1 MTETKNTPARNT
13 PARAPKAPAP
23 AAADKAE
30 ATVKDLV
37 RDNWQAIQAAL
48 PETMDG
54 RRFAGLVFNS
64 VRRTPRLAEA
74 TASSLAGALLN
85 AAALGLEVDTPLGE
99 AYLLPYRRRT
109 RDGGEYV
116 EAQLVVGYQGLLRL
130 CRQHPSFRSVSSGWV
145 GANDHFEYRYG
156 TDPHLEHTPA
166 LGDRGDPV
174 AVWAAY
180 SLRDGTGDFVVLSPA
195 EVAALRGK
203 DRSDVADPQHWMER
217 KTALKQVLKTAP
229 KSARMSVAMQV
240 DEQSGPG
247 PAPTITAIDP
257 DTGEITAG

>member
-1 MTETKNTPARNT
+1 MTETKNT

-23 AAADKAE
+23 AAADRAE

-37 RDNWQAIQAAL
+37 RANWQAIQAAL

-109 RDGGEYV
+109 GGGGGEYV

-166 LGDRGDPV
+166 LGDRGDMV

-195 EVAALRGK
+195 EVAGLRGK

>member
-1 MTETKNTPARNT
+1 MTDTKNTPAKAG
-13 PARAPKAPAP
+13 PAQAPD
-23 AAADKAE
+23 AAGRAE

-37 RDNWQAIQAAL
+37 RANWAAIQAAL

-109 RDGGEYV
+109 GGGGGETV

-145 GANDHFEYRYG
+145 GANDRFEYRYG

-166 LGDRGDPV
+166 LGDRGGMV

-195 EVAALRGK
+195 EVTALRGK
-203 DRSDVADPQHWMER
+203 DRSDVADPQHWMAR

-240 DEQSGPG
+240 DEQAARPG
-247 PAPTITAIDP
+247 APTVTAVDP
-257 DTGEITAG
+257 DTGEITDY

>member
-13 PARAPKAPAP
+13 PARAPKTPAP

-130 CRQHPSFRSVSSGWV
+130 CRQHPDFKSVSSGWV
-145 GANDHFEYRYG
+145 GANDRFEYRYG

-166 LGDRGDPV
+166 LGDRGGMV

-180 SLRDGTGDFVVLSPA
+180 ALRDGTGDFIVLSPA

-203 DRSDVADPQHWMER
+203 DRSDVADPQHWMAR

-229 KSARMSVAMQV
+229 KSTRMTVAMQV
-240 DEQSGPG
+240 DEQAARPG
-247 PAPTITAIDP
+247 APTVTAIDP
-257 DTGEITAG
+257 DTGEITAD